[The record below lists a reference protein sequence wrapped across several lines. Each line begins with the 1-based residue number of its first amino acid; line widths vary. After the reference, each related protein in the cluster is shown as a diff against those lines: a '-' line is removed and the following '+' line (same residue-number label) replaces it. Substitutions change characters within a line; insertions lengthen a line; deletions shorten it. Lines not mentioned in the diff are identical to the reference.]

1 MSRTDRQLGLELPDG
16 MPGSFLRLFLWSAL
30 LRFLNHWPTL

>member
-1 MSRTDRQLGLELPDG
+1 MSRTDRQLRPEPPDG
-16 MPGSFLRLFLWSAL
+16 MLGLVFRHDLWSAL